1 MADGGSAAE
10 DYRRRSRRSWSLDQ
24 KLTILE
30 DLAAS
35 GDSLAEVARRH
46 GMNANHLLT
55 WRSRAQAGVLEGRR
69 GRPPGSNRQVGFV
82 QVGVVGESVAAIAV
96 DGEQRIEIELPGGTK
111 VRFEARLDAARLQ
124 GVLRAV
130 RAAL

>member
-1 MADGGSAAE
+1 
-10 DYRRRSRRSWSLDQ
+10 
-24 KLTILE
+24 
-30 DLAAS
+30 
-35 GDSLAEVARRH
+35 
-46 GMNANHLLT
+46 MNANHLLT

-69 GRPPGSNRQVGFV
+69 GRPPGSSRQVGFV

-96 DGEQRIEIELPGGTK
+96 DGEQRIEIELPGGAK